1 MDIIYCSTVLTERD
15 GYCIMWCRFC
25 TLTWEYETL
34 SGNGHLVDETLS
46 LERIDDTIEGREIH
60 TAISLSDEFFLEI
73 SKSNTWALAES
84 FDEPLALF
92 CDTSVRHNIRV
103 FSIGYLV

>member
-1 MDIIYCSTVLTERD
+1 MLGD
-15 GYCIMWCRFC
+15 GNYLMIHALQLFTLAKVSIMVYGAVSRLW
-25 TLTWEYETL
+25 TSY
-34 SGNGHLVDETLS
+34 
-46 LERIDDTIEGREIH
+46 
-60 TAISLSDEFFLEI
+60 TAPQFSLSDEFFLEI